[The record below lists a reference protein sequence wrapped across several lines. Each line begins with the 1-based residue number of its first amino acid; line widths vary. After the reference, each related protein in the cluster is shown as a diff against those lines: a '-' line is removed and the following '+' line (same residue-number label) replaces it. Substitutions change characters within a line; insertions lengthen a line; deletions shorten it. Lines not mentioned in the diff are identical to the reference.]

1 MTPHGA
7 LSILVKIKPAM
18 KQVLANTLQEI
29 VNQGVETNELI
40 PFGKITSIHFA
51 RFVIL
56 QESIDVN
63 GKPIDAHLVFDT
75 SYDLPLQDHLEQLV
89 RYGRKGLEKIFSCC
103 ENFTEVTTDNRLV
116 AYLRSKMIR
125 TETFYVGVG
134 NRSVMEI
141 RRENELRESIEKFL
155 DTNYKLLKDKDAVFV
170 RKSIIEY
177 VNNTT
182 ELNWAK
188 QPEPKAP
195 VNWKFK
201 FYAKIILAALLV
213 LLLLPVVAVFLLIWF
228 LLVLVLEIK
237 DGNGTNVIDKNKI
250 RELVNHE
257 TGIVQAQFSAVGN
270 LKPGFIR
277 RNTMIFLLRLVNFL
291 APYIFSKGK
300 LSGIPTVHFARW
312 LIIHEGRQMV
322 FLSNFDGNSES
333 YLRDFINIAAKQLTL
348 LFSHTC
354 GYPNTRLMFFGG
366 AKDAKRFMEW
376 ARAKQTITNVWYS
389 ANKSLT
395 VKNIYNNAAIR
406 AGLYGNLSET
416 EIRNW
421 LKRF

>member
-7 LSILVKIKPAM
+7 LSILVKIKPGM
-18 KQVLANTLQEI
+18 KQTLANTLQDI
-29 VNQGVETNELI
+29 VKQGVENNELI
-40 PFGKITSIHFA
+40 PFGKIASIHFA
-51 RFVIL
+51 RFVVL
-56 QESIDVN
+56 HESTDTA
-63 GKPIDAHLVFDT
+63 GKNIDAHLVFDT
-75 SYDLPLQDHLEQLV
+75 SYDVPLEAHLEELI
-89 RYGRKGLEKIFSCC
+89 RYGRKGLEQIFSRC
-103 ENFTEVTTDNRLV
+103 EDFPETKNEKSLL

-134 NRSVMEI
+134 NRSVSEI

-155 DTNYKLLKDKDAVFV
+155 DRNYKQLKDKDPAAV
-170 RKSIIEY
+170 RKSIIDY
-177 VNNTT
+177 VNNTQ
-182 ELNWAK
+182 ELSWAK
-188 QPEPKAP
+188 QPEPKASAA
-195 VNWKFK
+195 WKFD
-201 FYAKIILAALLV
+201 FYAKITLAALLILV
-213 LLLLPVVAVFLLIWF
+213 LLPLVLVFLLVWF

-237 DGNGTNVIDKNKI
+237 DGGGSNVVDKNKI
-250 RELVNHE
+250 RELVNQE
-257 TGIVQAQFSAVGN
+257 TGMVQAQFSAVGN

-277 RNTMIFLLRLVNFL
+277 RTTMIFLLRLVNFL

-312 LIIHEGRQMV
+312 LIIHDGRQMV

-354 GYPNTRLMFFGG
+354 GYPKTRLMFFGG
-366 AKDAKRFMEW
+366 ARDAKHFMEW

-406 AGLYGNLSET
+406 AGLYGELSDTET
-416 EIRNW
+416 RNW

>member
-7 LSILVKIKPAM
+7 LSILVKIKPGM

-29 VNQGVETNELI
+29 VTQGVETNDLI

-56 QESIDVN
+56 QESTDVN
-63 GKPIDAHLVFDT
+63 GKSIEAHLVLDT
-75 SYDLPLQDHLEQLV
+75 SYDLPLKDHLEQLV
-89 RYGRKGLEKIFSCC
+89 RYGRKGLEKIFSYC
-103 ENFTEVTTDNRLV
+103 EDFAEVTTENRLL

-134 NRSVMEI
+134 NRSVLEI

-155 DTNYKLLKDKDAVFV
+155 DANYKLLKDKDAVVV

-177 VNNTT
+177 VNNTA

-188 QPEPKAP
+188 QPEPKAT
-195 VNWKFK
+195 VDWKFK
-201 FYAKIILAALLV
+201 FYGKLVLSALIL
-213 LLLLPVVAVFLLIWF
+213 LLLLPVVALFLLIWF

-237 DGNGTNVIDKNKI
+237 DGDGANVIDKNKI

-277 RNTMIFLLRLVNFL
+277 RNTMIVLLRLVNFL

-354 GYPNTRLMFFGG
+354 GYPKTRLMFFGG

-395 VKNIYNNAAIR
+395 VKNVYNNAAIR
-406 AGLYGNLSET
+406 AGLYDNLSET

>member
-7 LSILVKIKPAM
+7 LSILVKIKPGM
-18 KQVLANTLQEI
+18 KQALANTLQEI
-29 VNQGVETNELI
+29 VNQGVETNDPI
-40 PFGKITSIHFA
+40 PFGKIKSIHFA
-51 RFVIL
+51 RFVVL
-56 QESIDVN
+56 HESMDTA

-75 SYDLPLQDHLEQLV
+75 SYDLPLEDHLEELV
-89 RYGRKGLEKIFSCC
+89 RYGRKGLEQIFSRC
-103 ENFTEVTTDNRLV
+103 EDFPEIKNESRLL
-116 AYLRSKMIR
+116 AYLRSKIIR

-134 NRSVMEI
+134 NRSVSEI

-155 DTNYKLLKDKDAVFV
+155 DNNYKSLKDKDAPFI
-170 RKSIIEY
+170 RKSIIDH
-177 VNNTT
+177 VNSTAA
-182 ELNWAK
+182 LNWAK
-188 QPEPKAP
+188 QPEPKASP
-195 VNWKFK
+195 DWKFN
-201 FYAKIILAALLV
+201 FYGKILLAALLV
-213 LLLLPVVAVFLLIWF
+213 LLLSPLVVVFLLIWF

-237 DGNGTNVIDKNKI
+237 DGGGSNVIDRNKT
-250 RELVNHE
+250 RELVNQE
-257 TGIVQAQFSAVGN
+257 TGMVQAQFSAVGN

-277 RNTMIFLLRLVNFL
+277 RSTMTFLLRLVNFL

-366 AKDAKRFMEW
+366 AKDAKHFMEW

-389 ANKSLT
+389 ANKTLT

-406 AGLYGNLSET
+406 AGLYGDLSET

>member
-7 LSILVKIKPAM
+7 LSILVKIKPDM
-18 KQVLANTLQEI
+18 KQALANTLQEI
-29 VNQGVETNELI
+29 VKQGVETSELI
-40 PFGKITSIHFA
+40 PFGKMTSIHFA

-56 QESIDVN
+56 HENTDAY
-63 GKPIDAHLVFDT
+63 GKPIEAHLVFDT
-75 SYDLPLQDHLEQLV
+75 SYDLPLEDHLEQLI
-89 RYGRKGLEKIFSCC
+89 RYGRKGLEQIFSRC
-103 ENFTEVTTDNRLV
+103 EDFPEIQNESCLL
-116 AYLRSKMIR
+116 AYLRSKTIR

-134 NRSVMEI
+134 NRSVLEI
-141 RRENELRESIEKFL
+141 RKENVLREGIEKFL
-155 DTNYKLLKDKDAVFV
+155 DDNYKLLKDKDATYI
-170 RKSIIEY
+170 RKAIVDH
-177 VNNTT
+177 VNNTA

-188 QPEPKAP
+188 QPEPKAST
-195 VNWKFK
+195 NWKFN
-201 FYAKIILAALLV
+201 FYGKVVLAALLV
-213 LLLLPVVAVFLLIWF
+213 LLLLPVILVFLLIWF
-228 LLVLVLEIK
+228 LLVLILEIK
-237 DGNGTNVIDKNKI
+237 DGGGSNVIDKNKI
-250 RELVNHE
+250 RDLVNHE
-257 TGIVQAQFSAVGN
+257 TGIVQAQFSAAGN

-277 RNTMIFLLRLVNFL
+277 RNTMTFLLRLVNFL

-366 AKDAKRFMEW
+366 AKDAKHFMEW
-376 ARAKQTITNVWYS
+376 ARAKQTITNVWYT
-389 ANKSLT
+389 ANKTLT

-406 AGLYGNLSET
+406 AGLYGDLSEK

-421 LKRF
+421 LKRL

>member
-7 LSILVKIKPAM
+7 LSILVRIKPGM
-18 KQVLANTLQEI
+18 KQALANTLQDI
-29 VNQGVETNELI
+29 VKDGVESNELI
-40 PFGKITSIHFA
+40 PFGKISSIHFS

-56 QESIDVN
+56 HESIDTA
-63 GKPIDAHLVFDT
+63 GKTLDAHLVFDT
-75 SYDLPLQDHLEQLV
+75 SYDSPLDTHLEELV
-89 RYGRKGLEKIFSCC
+89 RHGRKGLEQIFSRC
-103 ENFTEVTTDNRLV
+103 EDFPETKNEKTLL

-134 NRSVMEI
+134 NRSVLEI
-141 RRENELRESIEKFL
+141 RRENELREQIEKFL
-155 DTNYKLLKDKDAVFV
+155 DDHYQLLKDKDATTI
-170 RKSIIEY
+170 RKAIIEH
-177 VNNTT
+177 VNNMK

-188 QPEPKAP
+188 QPEPKAAAG
-195 VNWKFK
+195 WKFN
-201 FYAKIILAALLV
+201 FYAKITLAALLTLV
-213 LLLLPVVAVFLLIWF
+213 LLPLVLVFLLVWF

-237 DGNGTNVIDKNKI
+237 DGSGSNVIDKNKI
-250 RELVNHE
+250 KELVNHE
-257 TGIVQAQFSAVGN
+257 TGMVQAQFSAVGN

-277 RNTMIFLLRLVNFL
+277 RSTMIFLLRLVNFL

-312 LIIHEGRQMV
+312 LIIHDGRQMV

-366 AKDAKRFMEW
+366 AKDAKHFMEW

-389 ANKSLT
+389 ANKTLT

-406 AGLYGNLSET
+406 AGLYGDMSET
-416 EIRNW
+416 ETRNW

>member
-7 LSILVKIKPAM
+7 LSILVKIKPGM
-18 KQVLANTLQEI
+18 KQALGNTLQEI
-29 VNQGVETNELI
+29 VNQGVETNDLI

-56 QESIDVN
+56 QECLDAS
-63 GKPIDAHLVFDT
+63 GKPIEAHLVFDT
-75 SYDLPLQDHLEQLV
+75 SYDLPLDDHLEQLV

-103 ENFTEVTTDNRLV
+103 ENFAEITTVSRLL

-134 NRSVMEI
+134 NRSVLEI
-141 RRENELRESIEKFL
+141 RRENELREGIEKFL
-155 DTNYKLLKDKDAVFV
+155 DNNYKLLKDKEGVFI
-170 RKSIIEY
+170 RKAIIDY
-177 VNNTT
+177 VNNSA
-182 ELNWAK
+182 ELKWAR
-188 QPEPKAP
+188 QPERKASA
-195 VNWKFK
+195 NWKFN
-201 FYAKIILAALLV
+201 FYAKIVLAAVLILV
-213 LLLLPVVAVFLLIWF
+213 LLPVVLVFLMIWF
-228 LLVLVLEIK
+228 LVVLVLEIK
-237 DGNGTNVIDKNKI
+237 DGGGSNVIDKNKT
-250 RELVNHE
+250 RDLVNHE
-257 TGIVQAQFSAVGN
+257 TGIVQAQFSAAGN
-270 LKPGFIR
+270 LKPGFVR
-277 RNTMIFLLRLVNFL
+277 RSTMIFLLRLVNFL

-366 AKDAKRFMEW
+366 AKDAKHFMEW

-389 ANKSLT
+389 ANKTLT

-406 AGLYGNLSET
+406 AGLYGDLSET
-416 EIRNW
+416 EIQNW

>member
-7 LSILVKIKPAM
+7 LSILVKIKPGM
-18 KQVLANTLQEI
+18 KQALANTLQEI
-29 VNQGVETNELI
+29 VDQGVETNALI

-56 QESIDVN
+56 QEGIDAY

-75 SYDLPLQDHLEQLV
+75 SYDLPLGDHLEQLV
-89 RYGRKGLEKIFSCC
+89 RYGRKGLEQIFSRC
-103 ENFTEVTTDNRLV
+103 ENFSEVKNEAALL

-134 NRSVMEI
+134 NRSVLEI

-155 DTNYKLLKDKDAVFV
+155 DNNYKLLKDKDGASI
-170 RKSIIEY
+170 RKAIIEY
-177 VNNTT
+177 VNTTT

-188 QPEPKAP
+188 EPEPKAP
-195 VNWKFK
+195 MNWKFN
-201 FYAKIILAALLV
+201 FYAKIVLAALLILV
-213 LLLLPVVAVFLLIWF
+213 LSPLVLVFLLIWF

-237 DGNGTNVIDKNKI
+237 DGNGSNVIDNNKT
-250 RELVNHE
+250 RDLVNHE
-257 TGIVQAQFSAVGN
+257 TGIVQAQFSAAGN
-270 LKPGFIR
+270 LKSGFIR

-354 GYPNTRLMFFGG
+354 GYPNTRFMFFGG

-389 ANKSLT
+389 ANKTLT
-395 VKNIYNNAAIR
+395 VKNVYNNAAIR
-406 AGLYGNLSET
+406 AGLYGNLNET

-421 LKRF
+421 LKRL